1 MALYLCREFANGLDS
16 YQKFIQHLKRPKFM
30 EVKYDSLDQTI
41 VFKQTPIFEWYM
53 SRIVLKNGTLKK
65 DIVI

>member
-1 MALYLCREFANGLDS
+1 
-16 YQKFIQHLKRPKFM
+16 M